1 MKNTIKCT
9 RKFRGVHMKISS
21 ISSGSKGNCI
31 VVDNENTTLMVDVGI
46 SRKQKKVWSFL
57 IRRQM
62 MWMEYLLPMN
72 IATT

>member
-1 MKNTIKCT
+1 
-9 RKFRGVHMKISS
+9 MKISS

-46 SRKQKKVWSFL
+46 SRKKQKKVWSFL

-62 MWMEYLLPMN
+62 MWMEYL
-72 IATT
+72 

>member
-1 MKNTIKCT
+1 MKNTIKCM

-46 SRKQKKVWSFL
+46 SRKKTEEGLEFFNKTDSSGRWSSTPTW
-57 IRRQM
+57 R
-62 MWMEYLLPMN
+62 
-72 IATT
+72 A